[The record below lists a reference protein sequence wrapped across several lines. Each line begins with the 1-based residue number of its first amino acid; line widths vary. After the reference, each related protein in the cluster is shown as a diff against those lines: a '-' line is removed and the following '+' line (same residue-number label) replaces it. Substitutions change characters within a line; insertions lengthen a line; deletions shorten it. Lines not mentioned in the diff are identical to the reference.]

1 MKKLFLE
8 IESKRNNIKKVE
20 DLMLEANKMCGLSD
34 DEYGK
39 MMIAVTE
46 IAMNAIIHGNN
57 EDISKKVKVNVE
69 CEQDTV
75 KIIITD
81 EGEGFDI
88 EHLPDPTTAENIL
101 DAHGRGIFI
110 AKAMVEEFDYKHVE
124 GKGTEFVM
132 LVRKKNN

>member
-20 DLMLEANKMCGLSD
+20 ELMLEANKVCGLSED
-34 DEYGK
+34 AYGK

-57 EDISKKVKVNVE
+57 EDINKKVKVDVE
-69 CEQDTV
+69 CDNKAIKV
-75 KIIITD
+75 VIAD

-88 EHLPDPTTAENIL
+88 ENLPDPTTTENIL

-110 AKAMVEEFDYKHVE
+110 AKAMVEEFDYKNTP
-124 GKGTEFVM
+124 GNGTSFTM
-132 LVRKKNN
+132 IVRKK